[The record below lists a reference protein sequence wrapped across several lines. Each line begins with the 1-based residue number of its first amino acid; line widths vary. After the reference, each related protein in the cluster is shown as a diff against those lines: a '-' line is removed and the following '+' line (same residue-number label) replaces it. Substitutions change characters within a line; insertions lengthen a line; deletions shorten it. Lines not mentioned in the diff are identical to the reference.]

1 MTTETTQK
9 APDTLWCGNPAHAEE
24 GIPVLAVYLTSWP
37 DGRFKQA
44 YSCEDCLGEA
54 LRLYVLDDDFDGE
67 RHPVLIELAGAP
79 VVTDELARLRRLRR
93 YDDRKRLVLRM
104 ALSQMS
110 VNTCTGAERGL
121 IAGLLADLAPAAGA
135 GDGSAAV
142 TGSEEARP

>member
-1 MTTETTQK
+1 MT
-9 APDTLWCGNPAHAEE
+9 
-24 GIPVLAVYLTSWP
+24 P
-37 DGRFKQA
+37 DGTLSPA
-44 YSCEDCLGEA
+44 ASTPLC
-54 LRLYVLDDDFDGE
+54 
-67 RHPVLIELAGAP
+67 PVCQ
-79 VVTDELARLRRLRR
+79 

-135 GDGSAAV
+135 GGGAAV